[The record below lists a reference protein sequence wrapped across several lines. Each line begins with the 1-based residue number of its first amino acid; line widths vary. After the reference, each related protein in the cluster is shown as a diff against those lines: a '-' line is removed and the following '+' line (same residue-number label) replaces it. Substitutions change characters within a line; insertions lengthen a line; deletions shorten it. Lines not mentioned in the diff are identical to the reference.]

1 MEKTEEEYA
10 SYLLD
15 RMTVDMSIDFYQT
28 KQCAINCVEEIL
40 KHIDSPSDKI
50 IYLQK
55 VKQILES
62 K

>member
-1 MEKTEEEYA
+1 MKKTEEEYA

-15 RMTVDMSIDFYQT
+15 KMTVDMDIDFYQT

-40 KHIDSPSDKI
+40 KHLTVPSEKI
-50 IYLQK
+50 VYFTK

>member
-28 KQCAINCVEEIL
+28 KQCAINCMEEIL
-40 KHIDSPSDKI
+40 KHIDSSPDKI

>member
-40 KHIDSPSDKI
+40 KHIHPLPNKI
-50 IYLQK
+50 IYFQK

>member
-40 KHIDSPSDKI
+40 KHIDSLPNKI
-50 IYLQK
+50 IYFQQ